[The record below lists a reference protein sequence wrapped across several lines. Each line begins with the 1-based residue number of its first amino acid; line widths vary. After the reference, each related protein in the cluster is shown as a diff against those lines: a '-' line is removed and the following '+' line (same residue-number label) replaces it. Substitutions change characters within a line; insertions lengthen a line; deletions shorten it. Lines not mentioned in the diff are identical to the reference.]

1 MSRNRFFTADHHFGH
16 ANILKHESEKR
27 RNKHGSKFLS
37 IDQMDD
43 YLVDQW
49 NATVKADDLV
59 YYLGDFSM
67 KLQSTLDILPFLN
80 GEKILIAG
88 NHDSFFKQLVDTDP
102 QKHRKA
108 RECALQ
114 AGFSEV
120 HLRHEIDLPSVG
132 LVLLSHFPYSPPE
145 NERADLS
152 ANDLRYLE
160 HRPTRGKEKLL
171 LHGHVHSEW
180 IVHQYKNMPPMLNV
194 GVDMWRMR
202 PVSETEIIEKF
213 RRL

>member
-16 ANILKHESEKR
+16 TNILKHESENR
-27 RNKHGSKFLS
+27 RNKHGSRFSS

-49 NATVKADDLV
+49 NATVKAGDVV

-67 KLQSTLDILPFLN
+67 KLQNTLDILPFLN
-80 GEKILIAG
+80 GEKTLIAG
-88 NHDSFFKQLVDTDP
+88 NHDSFFKQLVGTD
-102 QKHRKA
+102 QHKKREA
-108 RECALQ
+108 RESALQ

-120 HLRHEIDLPSVG
+120 HLRLEIDLPGVG
-132 LVLLSHFPYSPPE
+132 LVLLSHFPYAPPE

-152 ANDLRYLE
+152 AYELRYLE
-160 HRPTRGKEKLL
+160 HRPVRGKEKLL

-180 IVHQYKNMPPMLNV
+180 LAHQYNNMPPMLNV
-194 GVDMWRMR
+194 GVDMWGMR
-202 PVSETEIIEKF
+202 PASEAEIVENF
-213 RRL
+213 RGL